1 MSKRAY
7 LRHDLIFLRNKTYE
21 RKRRGRSLVDRRSAA
36 GMNAM
41 RVQQEIIKDQGGAAN
56 MSTARLVLAELIARD
71 VYYLD
76 ETDRRIFRVLKEYP
90 KIKNSPLVL
99 AKLYGYRSNVVAN
112 LTRSLSMLGL
122 DKVPVQAKSLE
133 DIFSEEPHDTLN
145 PQEHR

>member
-7 LRHDLIFLRNKTYE
+7 LRHDLISLRNKTYE

-76 ETDRRIFRVLKEYP
+76 ETDRAY
-90 KIKNSPLVL
+90 S
-99 AKLYGYRSNVVAN
+99 GS
-112 LTRSLSMLGL
+112 
-122 DKVPVQAKSLE
+122 
-133 DIFSEEPHDTLN
+133 
-145 PQEHR
+145 